1 MLCKVY
7 FYSITLLSCFRSSEY
22 LPSDKQLRDEGIRS
36 VIVDLQELGANVTA
50 EQWYFGFLVKL
61 EDQLMF
67 DTDVVSWWQEH
78 EHLGVSQR
86 LTLRACFTSQF

>member
-1 MLCKVY
+1 M
-7 FYSITLLSCFRSSEY
+7 
-22 LPSDKQLRDEGIRS
+22 
-36 VIVDLQELGANVTA
+36 GANVTA